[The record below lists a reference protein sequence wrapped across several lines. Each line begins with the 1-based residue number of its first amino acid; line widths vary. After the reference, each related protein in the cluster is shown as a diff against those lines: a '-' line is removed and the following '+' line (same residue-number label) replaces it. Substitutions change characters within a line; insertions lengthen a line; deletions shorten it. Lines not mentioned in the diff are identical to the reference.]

1 MTTLILMPD
10 GNALSP
16 ELIRQVILYKK
27 GVLCRDAQQRT
38 IAWIPVVDE
47 EDGKRVREF
56 LIRLTAEG
64 PRPIQPDWSFIKPNI
79 KPKKADAS

>member
-16 ELIRQVILYKK
+16 DLIRQVSLHKR
-27 GVLCRDAQQRT
+27 GVLCRDAQQRM

-47 EDGKRVREF
+47 VKGKRVRDI
-56 LIRLTAEG
+56 LIRLTADG
-64 PRPIQPDWSFIKPNI
+64 PRPIQPDWSFLNEE
-79 KPKKADAS
+79 ADAS

>member
-16 ELIRQVILYKK
+16 DLIRQVTLYKK
-27 GVLCRDAQQRT
+27 GVMCRDAQQRM
-38 IAWIPVVDE
+38 IVWIPVVDE
-47 EDGKRVREF
+47 EDGIRVREL
-56 LIRLTAEG
+56 LIRLTADG
-64 PRPIQPDWSFIKPNI
+64 PRPVPPDWSFMKPNI

>member
-1 MTTLILMPD
+1 MSTLIVMPD

-16 ELIRQVILYKK
+16 ALIKQVSLFKK

-38 IAWIPVVDE
+38 IAWIPIADE
-47 EDGKRVREF
+47 EKGKRLRDI

-64 PRPIQPDWSFIKPNI
+64 PRPVQPDWSFLDDEV
-79 KPKKADAS
+79 DAG